1 MVRGFFYCCLDSGFD
16 KLVSTSWFRQ
26 AGFDK
31 LVSTSSTSRRHFISA
46 IENYYSRH

>member
-31 LVSTSSTSRRHFISA
+31 LNQQAAFYFSNRKLLFTSLG
-46 IENYYSRH
+46 